1 MATDGEIIKK
11 HSLNPNSAV
20 EQMDCSLDT
29 LMGEA
34 RAEGYKQGQNAE
46 RKRCIEIVKNML
58 WKKELDHQKDG
69 LVMKI
74 NEADLMVTNDED
86 DEYDE
91 YENDENL
98 NEQIITCAACKTR
111 AGWKEIIYDKFG
123 SNLYFTCEYGHKNV
137 LRL

>member
-1 MATDGEIIKK
+1 
-11 HSLNPNSAV
+11 
-20 EQMDCSLDT
+20 
-29 LMGEA
+29 
-34 RAEGYKQGQNAE
+34 
-46 RKRCIEIVKNML
+46 ML

-98 NEQIITCAACKTR
+98 NEQINH
-111 AGWKEIIYDKFG
+111 
-123 SNLYFTCEYGHKNV
+123 NLCSMQNKS
-137 LRL
+137 RLEGNHI